1 MVRRAKCRRPHSVE
15 KINYNKKIWTDF
27 FYLQSPQTSFLDIH
41 TKRDTP
47 PLKSKHRNWDHS
59 ASSFIMEFICVAKI
73 PGYKALK

>member
-1 MVRRAKCRRPHSVE
+1 MVRRAKRRRPHSVE

-27 FYLQSPQTSFLDIH
+27 FVFTITPTSFLDIH

-47 PLKSKHRNWDHS
+47 PLKSKHRNWDYS

-73 PGYKALK
+73 PE